1 MPAAV
6 TQPAPA
12 TGPHRGQPP
21 QEAKPAMHAPPAT
34 ARATSGPAPA
44 GPRPLRPG
52 AAHRH
57 PAPALGLA
65 AAAALA
71 LCAPAQALEIGP
83 WTISGFLKAETTRG
97 SNICT
102 DCQKEPNENRQREWA
117 DALVYGKKYGSET
130 ETTVLFQP
138 YLAFNAELPQ
148 GWRFNAMLSQRY
160 RDGEIDIPGAV
171 YEKNVAVTHEEYGS
185 LRIGAMTSRTWAVAD
200 FPYASDFGISDAWPS
215 AGAGYAMLGHAVR
228 YTSRLFDVMD
238 GDLVLEATYDDGPR
252 GWERNDPWL
261 LELWGKYTRG
271 GLMLDAM
278 LQVSRN
284 GQPVSWG
291 HAPFI
296 GLTIDPADD
305 DKLGGSAQSTF
316 QLMGRYWFTR
326 QIEATAGIRFNRW
339 SGAYA
344 VPTTLGRGGLW
355 NNMFNV
361 DWGGTD
367 ANGVPNP
374 GYPARTTDFMAGV
387 RYLHGKWAFN
397 TGLVYLGKASTD
409 NPSERGQSNSV
420 LINTVGVDYN
430 LGHGIRLYGLAGM
443 VHYDRKGLAPL
454 SMPSHNAFTNVD
466 PRVATRGNW
475 FGVGVVYT
483 F

>member
-1 MPAAV
+1 MHVRSLSPASSPLTRPRQATPLPSPPRTGASLKRLAVVAAVAAASSPAAAV
-6 TQPAPA
+6 D
-12 TGPHRGQPP
+12 
-21 QEAKPAMHAPPAT
+21 
-34 ARATSGPAPA
+34 
-44 GPRPLRPG
+44 
-52 AAHRH
+52 
-57 PAPALGLA
+57 
-65 AAAALA
+65 
-71 LCAPAQALEIGP
+71 IGP
-83 WTISGFLKAETTRG
+83 FFTLTGFAKAEMVRG
-97 SNICT
+97 SNVCE

-117 DALVYGKKYGSET
+117 DPLVYGKAYGSDT
-130 ETTVLFQP
+130 STTVLFQP
-138 YLAFNAELPQ
+138 YLGMQVDLPN
-148 GWRFNAMLSQRY
+148 GFKAVGLLSQRW
-160 RDGEIDIPGAV
+160 RDGKVDIEGAI
-171 YEKNVAVTHEEYGS
+171 YERNIGVRHEEYGTLS
-185 LRIGAMTSRTWAVAD
+185 IGAMTSRSWAVAD
-200 FPYASDFGISDAWPS
+200 FPYASDFGISDAWAS
-215 AGAGYAMLGHAVR
+215 SGAGYALLGHAVR
-228 YTSRLFDVMD
+228 YTSRIMDVMD
-238 GDLVLEATYDDGPR
+238 GDLVLEATYDTGPS
-252 GWERNDPWL
+252 GWDRNDPWL

-271 GLMLDAM
+271 GLMIDASV
-278 LQVSRN
+278 QVSRN

-291 HAPFI
+291 HAPFF
-296 GLTIDPADD
+296 GLTTNPADD
-305 DKLGGSAQSTF
+305 DLLGGSSQGIF
-316 QLMGRYWFTR
+316 QLMARYYFTP
-326 QIEATAGIRFNRW
+326 QIEATAGVRFNRW

-344 VPTTLGRGGLW
+344 VPTTFGRGGLW

-397 TGLVYLGKASTD
+397 TGMVYLGKASTD

-430 LGHGIRLYGLAGM
+430 FGHGVRFYGLAGM

-475 FGVGVVYT
+475 FGVGAVFT